1 MMVAWLAD
9 CAEWFKTWER
19 EVQILFTEVTR
30 NWYQAEVLVT
40 PRHWIKVFFLCVVK
54 GTEAAL
60 PADVRHS
67 FTNASNRNFERCRV
81 DSSMWHRIM
90 THGTRNKCW
99 SRLRGK
105 LKNWRWKEICFYE
118 LIKIIPGVD
127 NFQTMVISSRNF
139 LPPETKCLIWEFLVN
154 KPYSAW
160 TLMKRFLAEELAPSN
175 TRKYRTRTC

>member
-1 MMVAWLAD
+1 M
-9 CAEWFKTWER
+9 
-19 EVQILFTEVTR
+19 TR

-60 PADVRHS
+60 PADVSHS

-81 DSSMWHRIM
+81 DSNMWHRIT

-99 SRLRGK
+99 SKLRGK
-105 LKNWRWKEICFYE
+105 LKNMERDLFLWTYKNHSWCF
-118 LIKIIPGVD
+118 D

-139 LPPETKCLIWEFLVN
+139 LPPETKCRIFEFLVN
-154 KPYSAW
+154 KPYSTW
-160 TLMKRFLAEELAPSN
+160 ILMKRFFS
-175 TRKYRTRTC
+175 RRTCPFQHQEIQNSNMLDPPCLKQAGIALGSQPKLSLS